1 MHHFIVELKSMVYKK
16 FRYQIILRVGLMVT
30 TMVLI
35 YLTSS
40 EAAYA
45 ISSIILSLLF
55 VAQVISLIRFTEQTN
70 KKLTKFFESIRHADF
85 TSSFTDNELGKSFEG
100 LNKEFNEVI
109 SAFNKNKQEK
119 EEHFSYLLTVIQ
131 HVSVGIIVYKKDGTV
146 DVFNNAVKR
155 LLRLPRLRKIKN
167 LNVIDDQLPE
177 KLMSMKAGDKSLIKV
192 FVDDELLQLS
202 MHATQ
207 FRMRG
212 EEYVLVSFQDIHPEL
227 EQKEIE
233 SWQKLI
239 RVLTHEIMNSI
250 TPISSLT
257 ETVDGILESHV
268 TDEPSEEDI
277 KEDMEN
283 VRQAITTIG
292 NRSKG
297 LLNFVE
303 IYRNLTR
310 IPKPNFRHFYVQDM
324 FDRAFELLA
333 PKFSEKDI
341 QTMIKVFPKDLKVL
355 ADPDLIDQVLINL
368 LLNAID
374 AVSDERVTNPKIT
387 IVASVNLNNR
397 TTIEI
402 ADNGHGIKQDLLD
415 KIFMPFFTSKKKGS
429 GIGLS
434 LSRQIM
440 QMHKGSISVR
450 SKQDEGAIF
459 TMVF

>member
-1 MHHFIVELKSMVYKK
+1 
-16 FRYQIILRVGLMVT
+16 MVT
-30 TMVLI
+30 FVLI
-35 YLTSS
+35 FIIHKET
-40 EAAYA
+40 AYA
-45 ISSIILSLLF
+45 ISSIILSVLF
-55 VAQVISLIRFTEQTN
+55 FVQIVTLIRYTEQTN
-70 KKLTKFFESIRHADF
+70 IKLTRFFESIRHADF
-85 TSSFTDNELGKSFEG
+85 TSSFTDNELGSSFEG

-109 SAFNKNKQEK
+109 EAFNKNKTEK
-119 EEHFSYLLTVIQ
+119 EEHFNYLLTVIQ
-131 HVSVGIIVYKKDGTV
+131 HVSIGIIVFKKDGTV

-155 LLRLPRLRKIKN
+155 LLQLPRLRNIKN
-167 LNVIDDQLPE
+167 LDVIESDFPD
-177 KLMSMKAGDKSLIKV
+177 KLLNMKAGDKSLIKV
-192 FVDDELLQLS
+192 FVADELLQLS

-212 EEYVLVSFQDIHPEL
+212 DEYILVSFQDIHPEL

-250 TPISSLT
+250 TPISSLA
-257 ETVDGILESHV
+257 ETVDDILVSHEK
-268 TDEPSEEDI
+268 DIPSPEDY

-303 IYRNLTR
+303 LYRNLTR
-310 IPKPNFRHFYVQDM
+310 IPKPNFRHFYVENL
-324 FDRAFELLA
+324 FERAVELLGPKFELNNIET
-333 PKFSEKDI
+333 SI
-341 QTMIKVFPKDLKVL
+341 RIFPKDLKLL

-374 AVSDERVTNPKIT
+374 AVSGKRTDNTVPKIT

-397 TTIEI
+397 TTIEV
-402 ADNGHGIKQDLLD
+402 ADNGKGINQDLLD
-415 KIFMPFFTSKKKGS
+415 KIFMPFFTSKTTGS

-450 SKQDEGAIF
+450 SKQEEGAIF

>member
-1 MHHFIVELKSMVYKK
+1 M
-16 FRYQIILRVGLMVT
+16 
-30 TMVLI
+30 
-35 YLTSS
+35 
-40 EAAYA
+40 
-45 ISSIILSLLF
+45 
-55 VAQVISLIRFTEQTN
+55 
-70 KKLTKFFESIRHADF
+70 
-85 TSSFTDNELGKSFEG
+85 
-100 LNKEFNEVI
+100 
-109 SAFNKNKQEK
+109 
-119 EEHFSYLLTVIQ
+119 
-131 HVSVGIIVYKKDGTV
+131 
-146 DVFNNAVKR
+146 
-155 LLRLPRLRKIKN
+155 RLPRLRKIKN
-167 LNVIDDQLPE
+167 LNVIEEGLPD
-177 KLMSMKAGDKSLIKV
+177 KLMGMKAGDKSLIKV

-250 TPISSLT
+250 TPISSLS
-257 ETVDGILESHV
+257 ETVDEILQGHEKE
-268 TDEPSEEDI
+268 TPTTTEYI
-277 KEDMEN
+277 EDMEN
-283 VRQAITTIG
+283 VRQAIITIG

-303 IYRNLTR
+303 LYRNLTR

-324 FDRAFELLA
+324 FDRAIELMS
-333 PKFSEKDI
+333 PKFDEKNI
-341 QTMIKVFPKDLKVL
+341 NTTIKIFPKDLKIL

-374 AVSDERVTNPKIT
+374 AVSDEKAKIENPKIT

-402 ADNGHGIKQDLLD
+402 ADNGKGVKQDLLD
-415 KIFMPFFTSKKKGS
+415 KIFMPFFTSKSKGS

-450 SKQDEGAIF
+450 SKQDEGAVF